1 MESKSQVDLFSFQI
15 VIAFAQ
21 TSLEIKISLFT
32 FNFRVTSIE
41 LFIKAVHS
49 ATIYNFQKNYNSC
62 SLLVKCRISL
72 LPSFGTE
79 FRLSFFIVGI
89 VIFNV

>member
-21 TSLEIKISLFT
+21 TSLEIKISLFI
-32 FNFRVTSIE
+32 FKFRVTNIE
-41 LFIKAVHS
+41 LFIAVHS